1 MFTGLASGRKGGLA
15 MGPIAKL
22 TFQEV
27 LHKRIFYIVLAM
39 TAAFLALYSLGLGFA
54 YKEFGLQQGF
64 DADQLLHQGM
74 ITAQLFGAGLYFSTL
89 ILALLAILA
98 SVSSINLEV
107 ESGIMYGMLAKPITR
122 REVVLGKFIGYALL
136 LSFYGLLLFLAVYG
150 INYALA
156 PLPVLAMDWSYFL
169 IAALLYILQA
179 LILVSLGLFLST
191 RFDAINAGVIAI
203 ILYGSGLV
211 GGFLEQIGNAINNT
225 ALVNTGIVTS
235 LVMPV
240 DAIYRKM
247 YSIFLVHNNLPIA
260 LAGTGVPGGTAMPS
274 TAMVYYGIIYACF
287 FVFLAVRT
295 FNARDL

>member
-1 MFTGLASGRKGGLA
+1 

-39 TAAFLALYSLGLGFA
+39 TAAFLALYTLGLSFA
-54 YKEFGLQQGF
+54 YKEYGLQQGI
-64 DADQLLHQGM
+64 DADQLIHQGM
-74 ITAQLFGAGLYFSTL
+74 IMAQLFGAGLYFSTL

-107 ESGIMYGMLAKPITR
+107 ESGIIYGMLAKPITR
-122 REVVLGKFIGYALL
+122 REVVLGKFTGYALL

-150 INYALA
+150 INYILV
-156 PLPVLAMDWSYFL
+156 PIPILAMDWPYL
-169 IAALLYILQA
+169 LAAALLYILQA
-179 LILVSLGLFLST
+179 LILVALGLFLST

-211 GGFLEQIGNAINNT
+211 GGFLEQIGTAINN
-225 ALVNTGIVTS
+225 AGLINTGIVTS
-235 LVMPV
+235 LIMPV

-260 LAGTGVPGGTAMPS
+260 LAGPGMPGATALPSLAMIWYGVL
-274 TAMVYYGIIYACF
+274 YAGL

-295 FNARDL
+295 FNQRDL